1 MKQRKK
7 IVAAVIVS
15 AVLAFF
21 AGFSIGHEEGRKT
34 QPAVHYP
41 TIFYATITDVRTQGL
56 EVEGLDINQINYRSL
71 YRFSISDDTQL
82 VWRGTPVELNELRP
96 GLTVT
101 VSFTGKMLETY
112 PVGLTEVCRVEI
124 LDDNFR

>member
-1 MKQRKK
+1 MTQRKK

-34 QPAVHYP
+34 QPELRYP
-41 TIFYATITDVRTQGL
+41 TTFYATITDVRTHSLQI
-56 EVEGLDINQINYRSL
+56 EGLDINQINFRSL
-71 YRFSISDDTQL
+71 YRFSIDEDTQL

-101 VSFTGKMLETY
+101 VSFTGKILETY

>member
-1 MKQRKK
+1 MTQRRK

-15 AVLAFF
+15 VVLAFF

-34 QPAVHYP
+34 QPEVRYP
-41 TIFYATITDVRTQGL
+41 TTFYATITDIGTQSMH
-56 EVEGLDINQINYRSL
+56 VEGLDINQINFRSL
-71 YRFSISDDTQL
+71 YGFSIDEDTQL

-96 GLTVT
+96 GLSVA
-101 VSFTGKMLETY
+101 VSFTGKMLEVY

-124 LDDNFR
+124 LNDNFR